1 MPLNKLSDP
10 IQITR
15 DADIFQETIFPTDY
29 KSILKKMENIDPIKY
44 ASTRNFT
51 DGAVTCLSPYISRG
65 VLSLQQ
71 IKEQVLQTY
80 KPYEV
85 EKFLQELAWREYWQ
99 RVWQAIGN
107 KIFIDIIQE
116 QPKVVHHKMVAA
128 IECADTGIDAI
139 DDHIEL
145 LYSTGYMHNH
155 LRMYLSSIVCNVAKA
170 HWLQPSQWLYY
181 HLLDGDL
188 ASNSLSWQWVAGTF
202 SSKKYYCNQDNINRY
217 TKTNQQHT
225 FLDKSYEEIMN
236 MPIPEVLLDKSNFFA
251 QTMLPKKIAPI
262 LKEGLPVIIYNSYNL
277 DPLWHS
283 GEPANRILL
292 LEPTHFKAHPVSA
305 KVLQFITD
313 LSKNI
318 ADIQIFSGN
327 FEELQIL
334 SQNRKIIFKA
344 HPTTIHYTGL
354 AENYNDMFPQVTG
367 YFSSFSSY
375 WKKCAKY
382 LD

>member
-10 IQITR
+10 ITITQK
-15 DADIFQETIFPTDY
+15 AEKLSETFFPTDY
-29 KSILKKMENIDPIKY
+29 KSILQKLENIDPFKY
-44 ASTRNFT
+44 AQTRNFT
-51 DGAVTCLSPYISRG
+51 DGAVTYLSPYISRG
-65 VLSLQQ
+65 VLSLPQ
-71 IKEQVLQTY
+71 IKEHVLKSY
-80 KPYEV
+80 KPYQV

-116 QPKVVHHKMVAA
+116 QPNVVHHKMVAA
-128 IECADTGIDAI
+128 IENADTGIDAI
-139 DDHIEL
+139 DDNIEL

-155 LRMYLSSIVCNVAKA
+155 VRMYLSSIACNVAKA

-181 HLLDGDL
+181 HLFDGDL

-202 SSKKYYCNQDNINRY
+202 SSKKYYCNQENINRY
-217 TKTNQQHT
+217 TKSNQQQT
-225 FLDKSYEEIMN
+225 FLDRSYEEITN
-236 MPIPEVLLDKSNFFA
+236 MRIPEELLDKSNFFA
-251 QTMLPKKIAPI
+251 QTVLPEKIAPT
-262 LKEGLPVIIYNSYNL
+262 LKEGLPVIIYNSYNI

-292 LEPTHFKAHPVSA
+292 LEPAHFKAHPVSS

-318 ADIQIFSGN
+318 ADIQIFAGN
-327 FEELQIL
+327 FDELKNL
-334 SQNRKIIFKA
+334 SGDRDIIFKS
-344 HPTTIHYTGL
+344 HPTTLHYEGI

-375 WKKCAKY
+375 WKKCSKY
-382 LD
+382 SD